1 MATPPE
7 EARLRVVGPVG
18 NRSVRVPLSAF
29 TSGPVGASGPGEDE
43 LRSGPVVMWIG
54 GAFVDDPQ
62 EGRTERR
69 LQRGGWGAYPQTTSR
84 AGLVKLG
91 RRQGLCRGRGE
102 KCFFLEIA
110 AEAVWK
116 GCLSRM

>member
-7 EARLRVVGPVG
+7 EARLRVGPAG

-54 GAFVDDPQ
+54 GAFVDNPQ

-69 LQRGGWGAYPQTTSR
+69 LQPGGWGAYPQTTSR

-91 RRQGLCRGRGE
+91 GDRGCAEEEE
-102 KCFFLEIA
+102 KNVFFLEIA